1 MDSRGVVIETPTREK
16 IYVPN
21 IYLAS
26 APIINR
32 TSPYGTTYRIKI
44 MIPAEQDTDKAYEAI
59 KGIISS
65 IRPELVEDPIVT
77 RKGIKEGF
85 AEYEA
90 SVVLLNVR
98 KIGYIVSQIKD
109 EIERTWPGA
118 RVYT

>member
-1 MDSRGVVIETPTREK
+1 
-16 IYVPN
+16 
-21 IYLAS
+21 
-26 APIINR
+26 
-32 TSPYGTTYRIKI
+32 
-44 MIPAEQDTDKAYEAI
+44 
-59 KGIISS
+59 
-65 IRPELVEDPIVT
+65 VEDPIVT